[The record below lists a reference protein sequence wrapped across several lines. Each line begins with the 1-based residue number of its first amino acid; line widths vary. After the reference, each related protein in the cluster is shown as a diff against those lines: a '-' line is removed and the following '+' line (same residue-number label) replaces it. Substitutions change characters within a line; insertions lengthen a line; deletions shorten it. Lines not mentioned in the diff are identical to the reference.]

1 MSLMKIVRKTFQGL
15 WGLLSGMV
23 LTLGYFLR
31 FDKVITQQYP
41 ENRATLKLPPR
52 FRGKL
57 ELIKDPD
64 NGLYKCSACG
74 LCVRACPNNSI
85 GIEKVRDPATN
96 KQKLVKY
103 EFHFERCTV
112 CGLCVD
118 ACRFDALRMGQDFET
133 GVYDRAELT
142 EILNKDH
149 GQPPAPPLRE
159 SQSAVSTQPEHAPA
173 IRATPAQPT
182 VVPAKE

>member
-1 MSLMKIVRKTFQGL
+1 
-15 WGLLSGMV
+15 
-23 LTLGYFLR
+23 
-31 FDKVITQQYP
+31 
-41 ENRATLKLPPR
+41 
-52 FRGKL
+52 
-57 ELIKDPD
+57 
-64 NGLYKCSACG
+64 
-74 LCVRACPNNSI
+74 
-85 GIEKVRDPATN
+85 VRDPATN

-159 SQSAVSTQPEHAPA
+159 SQSAVSTQPEHVPA